1 MGLVL
6 SHPNPMLVREAK
18 RVPIAGGYSGGTVR
32 RQRFLLG
39 CVDGLVGFIGSII
52 RRLMRSRLFFMCG

>member
-18 RVPIAGGYSGGTVR
+18 RVTNCRWSGGTVR

-39 CVDGLVGFIGSII
+39 RVDGLVSFIGSTI
-52 RRLMRSRLFFMCG
+52 RRLVRSRLFFMCG

>member
-18 RVPIAGGYSGGTVR
+18 RVTNCRRSGGTVR

-39 CVDGLVGFIGSII
+39 RVDGLVGFIGSII